1 MAVSRAREERIEFR
15 TTREVRD
22 LVERALDTSGRT
34 MTEFAEMSLTTEARR
49 VLADRDRFVLAGEEA
64 AAWDAINARPA
75 RALPG
80 LRSLLE
86 RPSPF
91 AE

>member
-1 MAVSRAREERIEFR
+1 MAVARAREERIEFR

-22 LVERALDTSGRT
+22 LVERALDASGRT
-34 MTEFAEMSLTTEARR
+34 MTEFAEASLTTEARR
-49 VLADRDRFVLAGEEA
+49 VLADRDRFVLASEEA
-64 AAWDAINARPA
+64 AAWDAINARSA

-80 LRSLLE
+80 LRRLME